1 MIKLNLDYKLE
12 LKTWAVFFATILI
25 TVYAHEIGHCIPAW
39 INGYG
44 SIPTPAKSYPSD
56 NIPDSLSP
64 YISAG
69 GPICSVLIALTVL
82 FFYFRKRFKYDSA
95 ILAGALASP
104 ALYTLKFIKSGRG
117 HDSNEFQDAQSVL
130 GLSYSGHSL
139 DWIFAVI
146 CLMGIV
152 FWLVKS
158 KPGYKIIGRLIIGFV
173 LTVIFLVALQEINNA
188 IFDPIF
194 MSK

>member
-25 TVYAHEIGHCIPAW
+25 TVFAHEIGHCIPAW

-44 SIPTPAKSYPSD
+44 SIPTPAKSYHSD
-56 NIPDSLSP
+56 NIPDSLST

-69 GPICSVLIALTVL
+69 GPICNVLIALIIL

-95 ILAGALASP
+95 ILAGALVSP
-104 ALYTLKFIKSGRG
+104 AIYTIRFIIAGRG
-117 HDSNEFQDAQSVL
+117 HDSTEFQETQSVL

-139 DWIFAVI
+139 DWIFALI
-146 CLMGIV
+146 CLMGIFV
-152 FWLVKS
+152 WLVKS
-158 KPGYKIIGRLIIGFV
+158 KPSYKIIGRLIIGFF
-173 LTVIFLVALQEINNA
+173 LAVIFSVALQEINNA